1 MKVKELIEQLSKLD
15 QDMNVLIEDD
25 MDGDD
30 FIVKVDI
37 DHVYVGDGFDDSG
50 IEGIDENET
59 YCIIK
64 SLK

>member
-25 MDGDD
+25 MDGDN
-30 FIVKVDI
+30 FMVKVDI
-37 DHVYVGDGFDDSG
+37 DYVYVGDGLDDSG
-50 IEGIDENET
+50 IEGIDKNEK

-64 SLK
+64 SLI